1 MALDSGK
8 AISAHNKRVEVLNL
22 PLAAVLFVIHVAT
35 SPRRTNKVDLNT
47 HRTWWEQISSLYKDT
62 SKCFKSGFV
71 SFKATKCDILEK
83 PSSIFLQ
90 RRALRYFYLF

>member
-35 SPRRTNKVDLNT
+35 SPRRANKVDLST
-47 HRTWWEQISSLYKDT
+47 HRT
-62 SKCFKSGFV
+62 
-71 SFKATKCDILEK
+71 
-83 PSSIFLQ
+83 
-90 RRALRYFYLF
+90 